1 MMKKMSKTLLLL
13 LVVLVGVAACGV
25 DEPDGKWAKM
35 KWENIDNL
43 EKVNGVFMVPEGG
56 GSFTFECKNYNPWLA
71 DVIIN
76 GEHQDM
82 GVNWK
87 GYKNDW
93 LEVKVVDKKIIFTF
107 DKIGE
112 SMTTRRV
119 EIVVTAG
126 DIFDHFSFQQH

>member
-1 MMKKMSKTLLLL
+1 MKERAKTLLLL
-13 LVVLVGVAACGV
+13 LVLLVGVTACGS

-35 KWENIDNL
+35 KWENVVNL
-43 EKVNGVFMVPEGG
+43 QKVNGVFVIPEGG

-76 GEHQDM
+76 GVHQDM
-82 GVNWK
+82 GENWK
-87 GYKNDW
+87 EYKNDW
-93 LEVKVVDKKIIFTF
+93 LEVKAVDKKIIFTF

-126 DIFDHFSFQQH
+126 DIFDYFSFQQH

>member
-1 MMKKMSKTLLLL
+1 MKERAKTLLLL
-13 LVVLVGVAACGV
+13 LVLLVGVTACSS

-35 KWENIDNL
+35 KWENVDNL
-43 EKVNGVFMVPEGG
+43 EKVNGVFVIPEGG
-56 GSFTFECKNYNPWLA
+56 GSFTFECKNNNPWLA

-82 GVNWK
+82 GENWK
-87 GYKNDW
+87 EYKNDW
-93 LEVKVVDKKIIFTF
+93 LEVKVIDKKVIFTF
-107 DKIGE
+107 DKIGD
-112 SMTTRRV
+112 SMTARRV

>member
-1 MMKKMSKTLLLL
+1 MKERAKTLLLL
-13 LVVLVGVAACGV
+13 LVLLVGVAACGS

-35 KWENIDNL
+35 KWENVDNL
-43 EKVNGVFMVPEGG
+43 EKVNGVYVIPEGG

-82 GVNWK
+82 GENWK
-87 GYKNDW
+87 EYKDDW